1 MKYAIAQASGKQ
13 IFLKPGEW
21 YDVDFLKNGKI
32 GDFLYFKKLLF
43 FRNEKRIQLGSPFLG
58 KSEIPAKIL
67 NQGKCSKIVVLKTK
81 PKKKYTRTR
90 GHRQLYTRLQID
102 TFLN

>member
-13 IFLKPGEW
+13 FWLKPGEW

-32 GDFLYFKKLLF
+32 GDVFYFKKILF
-43 FRNEKRIQLGSPFLG
+43 FRNDKKIQLGHPFLK
-58 KSEIPAKIL
+58 KSQIPAKIV
-67 NQGKCSKIVVLKTK
+67 QQRKGTKILVVKTK
-81 PKKKYTRTR
+81 PKKKYTRTQ

-102 TFLN
+102 TLVD